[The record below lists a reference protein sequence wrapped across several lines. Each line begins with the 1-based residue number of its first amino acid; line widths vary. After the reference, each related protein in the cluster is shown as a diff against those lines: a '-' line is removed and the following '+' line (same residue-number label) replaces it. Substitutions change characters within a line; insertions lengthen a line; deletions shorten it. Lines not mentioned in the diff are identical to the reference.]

1 MVLHALA
8 RNSQLILASVVV
20 LLAVM
25 LHSGP
30 SMKARLQTADVSV
43 QEAISLIDSGA
54 IVIDVRQSPK
64 THLPGAMLIP
74 LEVLGAHLSKL
85 EAAKTQTIVVYC
97 GSGTSRGPEAAQ
109 LLTRAGFPHV
119 VNLKSGFEGWRASGR
134 PVVAG

>member
-1 MVLHALA
+1 MVLRALA

-30 SMKARLQTADVSV
+30 SMKARLQTTDVSV

-74 LEVLGAHLSKL
+74 
-85 EAAKTQTIVVYC
+85 
-97 GSGTSRGPEAAQ
+97 PEAAQ
-109 LLTRAGFPHV
+109 LLTQAGFPHV